1 MSVPVSRR
9 SVLRG
14 AVLLG
19 TAGAL
24 APTPFGGSAANAAAV
39 GHSAVD
45 PTLTTTSA
53 LPTGSALTHGSAL
66 TTGSTS
72 ADGRVVLGRVDQ
84 PVIANCATWGARPPS
99 SPVSV
104 VGSRPNKI
112 IVHHTAFPNSTDYS
126 LAHAYANSREIQ
138 DLHMDG
144 NGWLDSGQHF
154 TNSRGGQLTE
164 GRHGSLYALLHGQS
178 MVQGAH
184 CVGQNSQAIGI
195 ENDGIYVDVQPPQ
208 ALWDSL
214 VVFCA
219 FTCQQYAIPAS
230 QIYGHKDFASTQCPG
245 LLHDRL
251 PELRSAVAA
260 RLG

>member
-1 MSVPVSRR
+1 MPLPVSRR

-24 APTPFGGSAANAAAV
+24 APTPLRGTAASAAAP
-39 GHSAVD
+39 GPPLSTGTTLSAGTA
-45 PTLTTTSA
+45 P
-53 LPTGSALTHGSAL
+53 
-66 TTGSTS
+66 TTGNASVT
-72 ADGRVVLGRVDQ
+72 GRVALGRIDQ
-84 PVIANCATWGARPPS
+84 PVIANCVTWGARPPS

-126 LAHAYANSREIQ
+126 LAQAYANSREIQ

-154 TNSRGGQLTE
+154 TNSRGGHLTE
-164 GRHGSLYALLHGQS
+164 GRHGSLYALLHGQT

-208 ALWDSL
+208 TLWDSL

-219 FTCQQYAIPAS
+219 FTCQQYGIPAS

-251 PELRSAVAA
+251 PELRTAVAA

>member
-24 APTPFGGSAANAAAV
+24 APTPFGGPAAV
-39 GHSAVD
+39 AA
-45 PTLTTTSA
+45 P
-53 LPTGSALTHGSAL
+53 P
-66 TTGSTS
+66 TTGSTPTT
-72 ADGRVVLGRVDQ
+72 ALGRVDQ

-104 VGSRPNKI
+104 VENRPNKI

-126 LAHAYANSREIQ
+126 LAHAYANSRAIQ
-138 DLHMDG
+138 NLHMDG

-164 GRHGSLYALLHGQS
+164 GRHGSLYALLHGQT

-219 FTCQQYAIPAS
+219 FTCQQYGIPAS
-230 QIYGHKDFASTQCPG
+230 QIYGHKNFASTQCPG

>member
-1 MSVPVSRR
+1 MPLPVSRR

-24 APTPFGGSAANAAAV
+24 APTPFGGSAASAAAP
-39 GHSAVD
+39 GPQSAGTA
-45 PTLTTTSA
+45 P
-53 LPTGSALTHGSAL
+53 
-66 TTGSTS
+66 TTGSTPTTGS
-72 ADGRVVLGRVDQ
+72 APITGRAALGRVDQ

-154 TNSRGGQLTE
+154 TNSRGGHLTE
-164 GRHGSLYALLHGQS
+164 GRHGSLYALLHGQT

-195 ENDGIYVDVQPPQ
+195 ENDGIYVEVQPPQ

-219 FTCQQYAIPAS
+219 FTCQQYGIPAS

-251 PELRSAVAA
+251 PELRAAVAA

>member
-1 MSVPVSRR
+1 MPLPVSRR

-24 APTPFGGSAANAAAV
+24 VPTPLGATAASATAPGPPLSTGTTLSADTAPTTGNASVTGRAA
-39 GHSAVD
+39 
-45 PTLTTTSA
+45 
-53 LPTGSALTHGSAL
+53 
-66 TTGSTS
+66 
-72 ADGRVVLGRVDQ
+72 LGRVDQ

-104 VGSRPNKI
+104 VASRPNKI

-126 LAHAYANSREIQ
+126 LAQAYANSREIQ

-154 TNSRGGQLTE
+154 TNSRGGHLTE
-164 GRHGSLYALLHGQS
+164 GRHGSLYALLHGQT

-219 FTCQQYAIPAS
+219 FTCQQYGIPAS
-230 QIYGHKDFASTQCPG
+230 QIYGHRDFASTQCPG

-251 PELRSAVAA
+251 PELRTAVAA

>member
-24 APTPFGGSAANAAAV
+24 APTPFGGSAVSAAAV

-45 PTLTTTSA
+45 PTLTTASA

-164 GRHGSLYALLHGQS
+164 GRHGSLYALMHGQT

>member
-1 MSVPVSRR
+1 MNVPVSRR

-19 TAGAL
+19 TAGAI
-24 APTPFGGSAANAAAV
+24 APALLDGPAARAATTSQAAA
-39 GHSAVD
+39 
-45 PTLTTTSA
+45 TSQA
-53 LPTGSALTHGSAL
+53 FAA
-66 TTGSTS
+66 
-72 ADGRVVLGRVDQ
+72 GRVDQ

-138 DLHMDG
+138 NLHMDG

-195 ENDGIYVDVQPPQ
+195 ENDGIYVDVQPPR

-214 VVFCA
+214 VAFCA
-219 FTCQQYAIPAS
+219 FTCQQYGIPAS

-251 PELRSAVAA
+251 PELRTAVAGY
-260 RLG
+260 LG